1 MATCNCCGKIVSS
14 KATVC
19 PNCGEP
25 DPSSLTFWQAI
36 IGIFIFVVIIGSCA
50 DKSKS
55 VETTSVN
62 SNSSSNQSVN
72 FSGYSQRVIGSQE
85 LNVRNGPGVEYE
97 IVGKVYL
104 GDILVTYEQ
113 DNGWTR
119 IGQDQWVKS
128 NYLETY

>member
-1 MATCNCCGKIVSS
+1 M
-14 KATVC
+14 
-19 PNCGEP
+19 
-25 DPSSLTFWQAI
+25 
-36 IGIFIFVVIIGSCA
+36 
-50 DKSKS
+50 
-55 VETTSVN
+55 
-62 SNSSSNQSVN
+62 
-72 FSGYSQRVIGSQE
+72 
-85 LNVRNGPGVEYE
+85 NVRNGPGVEYE